1 MKSKLE
7 VLRQTEAQILTR
19 NCAGGGTFAV
29 PVFEDAAT
37 IKKVVE
43 QSSKLTSDLV
53 IPSPAGLS
61 YFPFQRAGIE
71 FLASRRAALLADDM
85 GLGKTVQICG
95 LLNHRPDIRTV
106 LIVCPAV
113 MKTIWQQELSCW
125 LCPESGRSVFVCYG
139 SKGEDALNSSIT
151 VINYDILSQ
160 CEKSLIERHW
170 DLVVFDEGHYLK
182 SRQARR
188 TQVAKGLAADAA
200 RRVILSGT
208 PMLNRPAEL
217 WSLLNLLDPV
227 QWPSFYR
234 FAHRYCAPQ
243 RAPWGWDFSGT
254 SNQRELNLSLRSGL
268 S

>member
-1 MKSKLE
+1 
-7 VLRQTEAQILTR
+7 
-19 NCAGGGTFAV
+19 
-29 PVFEDAAT
+29 
-37 IKKVVE
+37 
-43 QSSKLTSDLV
+43 
-53 IPSPAGLS
+53 
-61 YFPFQRAGIE
+61 
-71 FLASRRAALLADDM
+71 
-85 GLGKTVQICG
+85 
-95 LLNHRPDIRTV
+95 
-106 LIVCPAV
+106 
-113 MKTIWQQELSCW
+113 MKTTWQRELSRW
-125 LCPESGRSVFVCYG
+125 LCPESGRSVLVCYG

-160 CEKSLIERHW
+160 YEKSLIERHW

-188 TQVAKGLAADAA
+188 TQVAKRLAADAT

-243 RAPWGWDFSGT
+243 RAPWGWDFSGA

-268 S
+268 MLRRRKKDVLPQLPPVIRQVVPLPVDPSPLLQLLTPPGSGK